1 MARYGARNAK
11 WAPFAAEKPDET
23 PDKLP
28 TYGEA
33 KSFGQLNKVTDNLNF
48 NEGSAYGDD
57 AIVLYE
63 KEFKDGTMDAESVF
77 IPITDAATMLGAKT
91 DTENGISF
99 SADDNPPYI
108 GYGFTTRHV
117 SKDKRYFQAVFYPK
131 LKASPSSETYETRG
145 DNINF
150 VTDKLSFHIETPL
163 CRIYKIVKDF
173 DTEEAATAFIDGL
186 FKGTAQAPGL
196 PAPNQPTQNAS

>member
-11 WAPFAAEKPDET
+11 WAPFAAEKPDE
-23 PDKLP
+23 DAAKLP

-33 KSFGQLNKVTDNLNF
+33 KTFGQLNKVTDNLNF
-48 NEGSAYGDD
+48 NEGSMFGDD

-63 KEFKDGTMDAESVF
+63 KKFKDGTMDAESVY
-77 IPITDAATMLGAKT
+77 IPVADAAVMLGAKA
-91 DTENGISF
+91 DAENGLSH

-108 GYGFTTRHV
+108 AYGFTTHHV
-117 SKDKRYFQAVFYPK
+117 SKDKAYFQAVFYSK

-150 VTDKLSFHIETPL
+150 ATDKLSFHIETPL

-173 DTEEAATAFIDGL
+173 ASEAEATAYIDNL
-186 FKGTAQAPGL
+186 FKGAAVVPGL
-196 PAPNQPTQNAS
+196 TAASDT